1 MAIRLMITSKVK
13 PGQAAAYAK
22 AFSPIEKETTAE
34 PGCLQYELFQSM
46 SNPDALVLMERWTD
60 QASLD
65 AHLVIM
71 KKRDMSVHGTLRA
84 EPPTRER
91 YDD

>member
-13 PGQAAAYAK
+13 PGQATAYAK
-22 AFSPIEKETTAE
+22 AFSQIEKETNAE

-46 SNPDALVLMERWTD
+46 SNPDRLVLMERWTD
-60 QASLD
+60 QTSLD
-65 AHLVIM
+65 AHLAIM